1 LKRDNLF
8 GIAKKHKAKADAKK
22 AIRDEL
28 IAYFNSPE
36 GQEELRK
43 APRVT
48 VEFEPNFPLQD
59 QPVRDIIEAL
69 NNTVEW
75 DAASSTV
82 NVK

>member
-1 LKRDNLF
+1 VAALKRDKLF
-8 GIAKKHKAKADAKK
+8 EIARKHKAKAKSKHDAKK

-59 QPVRDIIEAL
+59 RPIERIVDMIMQEL
-69 NNTVEW
+69 
-75 DAASSTV
+75 D
-82 NVK
+82 

>member
-1 LKRDNLF
+1 MNRAQLF
-8 GIAKKHKAKADAKK
+8 EIAGKHKDKPKHEAKK
-22 AIRDEL
+22 AIRAEL

-59 QPVRDIIEAL
+59 QPVERIVDMIMQEL
-69 NNTVEW
+69 
-75 DAASSTV
+75 D
-82 NVK
+82 